1 METNSVTNSDFLNKI
16 YNSPEKEQMKE
27 IRAFLNKKYP
37 QLFLF
42 IYKNNHKQNKILF
55 FCILML
61 ILYFVFQIAD
71 YSFSF
76 FSYSIYV
83 FFYIY
88 TNRKNEINKTESL
101 MDIYSVFF
109 PKSSNSLFLSII
121 FIVLDTIFLKHTY
134 ISFYCFLFLSS
145 IVSFFYSFNSN
156 KFLFERVALKYIF
169 FKKSF
174 FFCFFLFSFSILIF
188 YPLLNYSMNEYIKNN
203 FISILTIPLLFY
215 IIFILFNIFS
225 FLFVL
230 FFDYYPFLK
239 KQNNN

>member
-1 METNSVTNSDFLNKI
+1 MKQIRDFL
-16 YNSPEKEQMKE
+16 KE
-27 IRAFLNKKYP
+27 KYP
-37 QLFLF
+37 HLFLF
-42 IYKNNHKQNKILF
+42 IHKNNHRQNKILF

-61 ILYFVFQIAD
+61 IIYFVFQIVYYD
-71 YSFSF
+71 FSF

-83 FFYIY
+83 FIYIY
-88 TNRKNEINKTESL
+88 TNRKSDINKTESL

-121 FIVLDTIFLKHTY
+121 FIVLDTFFLKHTY

-145 IVSFFYSFNSN
+145 IVSIFYSFNNN
-156 KFLFERVALKYIF
+156 KFLFERVVLKYIF

-174 FFCFFLFSFSILIF
+174 FFCFFLFSFLILIF
-188 YPLLNYSMNEYIKNN
+188 YPLLNYSINEYIKNN